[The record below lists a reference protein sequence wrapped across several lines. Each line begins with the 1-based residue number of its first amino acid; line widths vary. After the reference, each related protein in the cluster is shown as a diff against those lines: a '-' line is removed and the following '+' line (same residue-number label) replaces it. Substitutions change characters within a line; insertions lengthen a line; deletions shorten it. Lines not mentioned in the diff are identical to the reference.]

1 MKVPFF
7 DLKKQYFSI
16 KEEIASTLKSVFED
30 SAYSDGKYV
39 AEFEKNFAAFCSTKY
54 AIGVNSGTS
63 ALHLALLSLGLGKDD
78 EVIIP
83 ANTFISTA
91 WAASYVGAK
100 IVFVDCDPVTWQ
112 VCPINLEKSIT
123 DKTKLIIGVHLYGH
137 PFPLDE
143 IKNIADKY
151 GIFLIEDAAQ
161 AHGAKYKGIDIG
173 SVGDMACFSFY
184 PGKNLGTYG
193 EGGCIVTNNQEY
205 NEKIRML
212 KNHGSK
218 RKYFHEII
226 GYNMRMGGIEGAVLN
241 TKLKYLKIWNGQ
253 RKNIAL
259 RYINEIKNP
268 KIRLPHLDPEV
279 DSVFHLF
286 VVTTKDRD
294 GLQNYLS
301 SNNIGTGKH
310 YPVPCH
316 LQQAY
321 KNLGYKINDFPNTE
335 YLSKHCLSIPI
346 FPELENLMVD
356 KVIDKLNRY

>member
-151 GIFLIEDAAQ
+151 GIFLIEDAA
-161 AHGAKYKGIDIG
+161 KL
-173 SVGDMACFSFY
+173 MC
-184 PGKNLGTYG
+184 
-193 EGGCIVTNNQEY
+193 
-205 NEKIRML
+205 KI
-212 KNHGSK
+212 
-218 RKYFHEII
+218 
-226 GYNMRMGGIEGAVLN
+226 
-241 TKLKYLKIWNGQ
+241 Q
-253 RKNIAL
+253 R
-259 RYINEIKNP
+259 Y
-268 KIRLPHLDPEV
+268 
-279 DSVFHLF
+279 
-286 VVTTKDRD
+286 
-294 GLQNYLS
+294 
-301 SNNIGTGKH
+301 
-310 YPVPCH
+310 
-316 LQQAY
+316 
-321 KNLGYKINDFPNTE
+321 
-335 YLSKHCLSIPI
+335 
-346 FPELENLMVD
+346 
-356 KVIDKLNRY
+356 